1 MHAVPEADST
11 KHSDITHPPSLHTA
25 HVSKNTSLPD
35 ATVAGYILFWQK
47 SGLAQQVSQK
57 TSQHWDEFNL
67 QPLTFICSNKRG
79 YGSLSEN

>member
-11 KHSDITHPPSLHTA
+11 KHADITHPPSLHTA

-47 SGLAQQVSQK
+47 EWAC
-57 TSQHWDEFNL
+57 TA
-67 QPLTFICSNKRG
+67 
-79 YGSLSEN
+79 SEPKNIPALG